1 MLFRTSELA
10 NKAEITIL
18 STRDTT
24 RDWVPGRD
32 IMGRDV
38 VVYKTGY
45 NTWLS
50 SRLQNQP
57 RSFVSFCLTF
67 TLFSSF
73 FSKYHAY
80 SLVGSAVL
88 ISFL

>member
-1 MLFRTSELA
+1 
-10 NKAEITIL
+10 
-18 STRDTT
+18 
-24 RDWVPGRD
+24 
-32 IMGRDV
+32 MGNDER
-38 VVYKTGY
+38 VYKTMC

-57 RSFVSFCLTF
+57 RSLARLIFFF
-67 TLFSSF
+67 LFSSF
-73 FSKYHAY
+73 FPRYHAF